1 MEIQEIKNIIT
12 LANNYGID
20 TRELYDNIVN
30 EEEDFEVDNYRFIKE
45 DEALNEAVNMYK
57 VDNYLLGCFNDW
69 FIADNT
75 NIPLRAVQAL
85 QKAEAFEELGEMI
98 QENDLDAFI
107 EEYARLDGWGHVLSS
122 YDGNNDEISINEV
135 DYIVFRTN

>member
-1 MEIQEIKNIIT
+1 MNYSEIKNIIT

-30 EEEDFEVDNYRFIKE
+30 ESEDFEVDNYRFIKE
-45 DEALNEAVNMYK
+45 DEVLNEAVNMYK
-57 VDNYLLGCFNDW
+57 GDNYLLGCFNDC

-75 NIPLRAVQAL
+75 DIPLRAVQAL
-85 QKAEAFEELGEMI
+85 QKAEAFEELGELI

-107 EEYARLDGWGHVLSS
+107 EEYARLDGWGAVLNS
-122 YDGNNDEISINEV
+122 YDGNNDEIVINEV
-135 DYIVFRTN
+135 EYIVFRTN

>member
-1 MEIQEIKNIIT
+1 MNYSEIKNIIT

-20 TRELYDNIVN
+20 KRELFDNIVN
-30 EEEDFEVDNYRFIKE
+30 DENDFEVDNYRFIKE
-45 DEALNEAVNMYK
+45 SEVLDEAVNMYK
-57 VDNYLLGCFNDW
+57 GYSYLLGCFNDW

-85 QKAEAFEELGEMI
+85 QKAEAFEELGELI

-107 EEYARLDGWGHVLSS
+107 EEYARLDDWGHVFGS
-122 YDGNNDEISINEV
+122 YDGNNDEKTINGESF
-135 DYIVFRTN
+135 IIFRIN